1 MRRPA
6 SPAPTRFLARRADL
20 RKQWQQKSRAER
32 QQLLRDLRER
42 RRERRQA
49 L

>member
-1 MRRPA
+1 VELRR
-6 SPAPTRFLARRADL
+6 
-20 RKQWQQKSRAER
+20 QWQQKSRTER